1 MKRILFLT
9 TYASPYRVRFFDELG
24 KTAQVTVL
32 YSRPCADVSHRDAK
46 WFEPGQG
53 GFRSVQLKTTCALK
67 GKQLCFEVCK
77 WLKKGEYDAIFVG
90 GYSSP
95 TAILAMLYMRLHGIP
110 FTMEVDGGLIRPDGR
125 LKFACKRFLVR
136 LANCWLSTGKETTKY
151 LVHYGAKPEGI
162 REYPFSSFYQADI
175 LPEVVPQE
183 EKRRIREALGIPEEK
198 ILLAIGQ
205 FIPRKGFDVLLKA
218 AARLDRDV
226 GIYLVGGEATPEYVA
241 LREEL
246 GLANVHFVGFK
257 PKTALAEYYKA
268 ADAFVLPTRED
279 IWGLVINEAMA
290 YGLPVVTTDRC
301 VAGME
306 LVENGVN
313 GYIVPVGDENALA
326 DRLQRLL
333 SSDMSAMGRISLKK
347 IRNYTLE
354 NMAKAHMDYLQEW
367 EK

>member
-53 GFRSVQLKTTCALK
+53 GFRSVQLKTTCTLK
-67 GKQLCFEVCK
+67 GKQLCFDVCK

-151 LVHYGAKPEGI
+151 LVHRRNPADPSPGRQACC
-162 REYPFSSFYQADI
+162 QADFKRGAE
-175 LPEVVPQE
+175 LPGKGPVFPAPGHPGDGRNG
-183 EKRRIREALGIPEEK
+183 RR
-198 ILLAIGQ
+198 Q
-205 FIPRKGFDVLLKA
+205 
-218 AARLDRDV
+218 
-226 GIYLVGGEATPEYVA
+226 
-241 LREEL
+241 
-246 GLANVHFVGFK
+246 
-257 PKTALAEYYKA
+257 
-268 ADAFVLPTRED
+268 
-279 IWGLVINEAMA
+279 
-290 YGLPVVTTDRC
+290 
-301 VAGME
+301 
-306 LVENGVN
+306 
-313 GYIVPVGDENALA
+313 
-326 DRLQRLL
+326 
-333 SSDMSAMGRISLKK
+333 
-347 IRNYTLE
+347 
-354 NMAKAHMDYLQEW
+354 
-367 EK
+367 

>member
-53 GFRSVQLKTTCALK
+53 GFRSVQLKTSCTIK

-95 TAILAMLYMRLHGIP
+95 TAILAMLCMRLRGIP
-110 FTMEVDGGLIRPDGR
+110 FTMEVDGGLIRQDGR
-125 LKFACKRFLVR
+125 LKFAFKRFLVR
-136 LANCWLSTGKETTKY
+136 LASRWLSTGKETTKY
-151 LVHYGAKPEGI
+151 LIHYGAKPENI
-162 REYPFSSFYQADI
+162 REYPFSSFYQAEI
-175 LPEVVPQE
+175 LPDVVPQS
-183 EKRRIREALGIPEEK
+183 EKRAIRERLGIPEEK
-198 ILLAIGQ
+198 MLLAIGQ

-218 AARLDRDV
+218 AAQLDKTA

-241 LREEL
+241 LREKL

-257 PKTALAEYYKA
+257 PKAELAEYYRA
-268 ADAFVLPTRED
+268 ADTFVLPTRED
-279 IWGLVINEAMA
+279 IWGLVVNEAMA

-306 LVENGVN
+306 LVEDGVN
-313 GYIVPVGDENALA
+313 GYLVPVDDAAALA
-326 DRLQRLL
+326 SRLRELL
-333 SSDMSAMGRISLKK
+333 ASDLSAMGRISLEK
-347 IRNYTLE
+347 IRNYTIE
-354 NMAKAHMDYLQEW
+354 NMAKAHMDYLRECS
-367 EK
+367 K

>member
-53 GFRSVQLKTTCALK
+53 GFRSVQLKTTCTVG
-67 GKQLCFEVCK
+67 GKQLCFDVCK
-77 WLKKGEYDAIFVG
+77 WLKKGKYDAIFVG

-95 TAILAMLYMRLHGIP
+95 TAILAMLSMRLRGIP
-110 FTMEVDGGLIRPDGR
+110 FTMEVDGGLIRPDGK

-136 LANCWLSTGKETTKY
+136 LADRWLSTGKETTRY
-151 LVHYGAKPEGI
+151 LIHYGAKPENI
-162 REYPFSSFYQADI
+162 REYPFSSFYQAEI
-175 LPEVVPQE
+175 LPDVVPQS
-183 EKRRIREALGIPEEK
+183 EKLEIRQKLGIGEAK
-198 ILLAIGQ
+198 MLLAIGQ

-218 AARLDRDV
+218 AAQLDKTV
-226 GIYLVGGEATPEYVA
+226 GIYFVGGEATPEYTA
-241 LREEL
+241 LRETL
-246 GLANVHFVGFK
+246 GLTNVHFVGFK
-257 PKTALAEYYKA
+257 PKAELAEYYKA

-313 GYIVPVGDENALA
+313 GYLVPVADENALA
-326 DRLQRLL
+326 YRLRELL

-347 IRNYTLE
+347 IQNYTLE
-354 NMAKAHMDYLQEW
+354 NMAKAHMDYLQECG
-367 EK
+367 K